1 MAMVKDTTNLLQTTV
16 KAALIGAVGR
26 GVGKAVA
33 GNLGEALG
41 GVAAGA
47 FIKGPAGQTVALIS
61 VMDAVHNMVGA
72 GGAAEARD
80 AAPQRREV

>member
-1 MAMVKDTTNLLQTTV
+1 MALVKETTNLLSVTV

-33 GNLGEALG
+33 GNIGEALG

-47 FIKGPAGQTVALIS
+47 FVKGNAGQTVALIS
-61 VMDAVHNMVGA
+61 VMDAVHNMVGS

-80 AAPQRREV
+80 TTPQRREV